1 MSDLNIGDHIS
12 HRFNEELESIRSK
25 VMTMGGLVEKQVQ
38 DGLSALIDNDREL
51 AELVS
56 ASDVKLSNFDFPP
69 RSIAGYERHFDHH
82 KLRISALVN
91 QRACSRT
98 GSLVIPR
105 TRVEYRRSG
114 WPVTSTLAKRL

>member
-1 MSDLNIGDHIS
+1 MDVAGRTGAGAAAIGFDTRDVVEER
-12 HRFNEELESIRSK
+12 RFAC
-25 VMTMGGLVEKQVQ
+25 GL
-38 DGLSALIDNDREL
+38 A
-51 AELVS
+51 
-56 ASDVKLSNFDFPP
+56 LSNFDFPS

-114 WPVTSTLAKRL
+114 SPVTSTLAKRL